1 MNHDD
6 VVVLDGLKAYLNSI
20 GHCALLTAEE
30 ERELSHRVA
39 DGDRSAADTLV
50 ERNLLLVVS
59 IAKKFYGC
67 GIPLLDL
74 IQEGNIGLMKA
85 AEKYNGDKG
94 FRFSTYATYWIRQ
107 TISRALATQA
117 RTIRLPANLSDLA
130 VKIHKAQQDLT
141 QKNERVPTN
150 QELAAY
156 LDVDEDKI
164 AVVVEMTQ
172 MTASLDTPI
181 DDSGETTFGDTL
193 SDFKID
199 DVATSL
205 WKEADKQIINTVLGT
220 IDKKEADVVR
230 LRFGLTG
237 PKAMTMEETGAEL
250 GITKERVRQIE
261 NCALQ
266 KLRHPMRAN
275 MLREVYA

>member
-39 DGDRSAADTLV
+39 DGDRAAADTLV

-85 AEKYNGDKG
+85 AEKYNGDRG

-237 PKAMTMEETGAEL
+237 PKAMTMEETGVEL

>member
-39 DGDRSAADTLV
+39 GGDRSAADTLV